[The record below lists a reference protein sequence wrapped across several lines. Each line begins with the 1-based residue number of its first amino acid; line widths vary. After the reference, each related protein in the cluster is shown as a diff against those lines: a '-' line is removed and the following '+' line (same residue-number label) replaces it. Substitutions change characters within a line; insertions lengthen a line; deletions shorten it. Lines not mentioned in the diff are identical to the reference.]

1 MKTLLK
7 EYIKH
12 IIAET
17 LKEQLFRKT
26 KPQSMFANYQSG
38 GGGGGG
44 GGGGLHASQKFEF
57 KRPIRAGDVLTVKAK
72 PGNTWEKEG
81 KKGGKLLF
89 SEHIQEFFDQKGELV
104 VTVTMVGVQTSKVV
118 TEG

>member
-1 MKTLLK
+1 MREQGLYSCSFIFIGMKTLLK

-44 GGGGLHASQKFEF
+44 GGGSYDYDYTIGSH
-57 KRPIRAGDVLTVKAK
+57 GDVNVMGV
-72 PGNTWEKEG
+72 PSYDNSYDFS
-81 KKGGKLLF
+81 GGGLDEQDD
-89 SEHIQEFFDQKGELV
+89 SSDSDGGDGGDSGGDV
-104 VTVTMVGVQTSKVV
+104 
-118 TEG
+118 

>member
-12 IIAET
+12 LVAET

-26 KPQSMFANYQSG
+26 KPKSLFANYQSGVG

-44 GGGGLHASQKFEF
+44 GSYDYDYTIGSHGNVNVMGVPSYDNNDFSGGGLDEQDNSSDSDG
-57 KRPIRAGDVLTVKAK
+57 GDSDS
-72 PGNTWEKEG
+72 
-81 KKGGKLLF
+81 GGD
-89 SEHIQEFFDQKGELV
+89 I
-104 VTVTMVGVQTSKVV
+104 
-118 TEG
+118 

>member
-12 IIAET
+12 IIEET

-26 KPQSMFANYQSG
+26 KPKSMFANYQSG

-44 GGGGLHASQKFEF
+44 GGGYYDYDYTIGSH
-57 KRPIRAGDVLTVKAK
+57 GDVNVMGV
-72 PGNTWEKEG
+72 PSQDSSYDFS
-81 KKGGKLLF
+81 GGGLDEQDD
-89 SEHIQEFFDQKGELV
+89 SSDSSDSSDSGDSDSGD
-104 VTVTMVGVQTSKVV
+104 M
-118 TEG
+118 